1 MNTTTQ
7 NQIEEEK
14 KKRYLWAGIGLLV
27 VSGYIFFSNY
37 GIYEGWQLESEK
49 ANIDADIQYQH
60 FIRDSLKKVIR
71 RLDKDDGE
79 IERLAR
85 ERYGMIKPGEE
96 VLFVPPSQ

>member
-49 ANIDADIQYQH
+49 ANIDADIQHQH

>member
-1 MNTTTQ
+1 MNTMTQ

-14 KKRYLWAGIGLLV
+14 KKRYLWAGIGLLA

-37 GIYEGWQLESEK
+37 GIYEGWQLEREK
-49 ANIDADIQYQH
+49 ANIDAEIQNQH
-60 FIRDSLKKVIR
+60 FIRDSLNKVIR